1 MATEDQNLPQSITK
15 PRPPTNLETITNVE
29 LLRYEDD
36 LSRIEYNLMS
46 YLGVIQQ
53 YWEAVMAV
61 LNSRRPQLEEQLA
74 KITELSRRLYN
85 AQKESIEV
93 SPPRPPFCLTMINLR
108 ILSETRRRRFWSWF
122 GEGGKGRK
130 VVINKSSYTTI
141 SSFWPEIVFEP
152 CPCPSY
158 TTSNFPI
165 RAAFLGFKRVGN
177 TSRSIDWEL
186 CRVT

>member
-1 MATEDQNLPQSITK
+1 MATEDQNLPESITK

-53 YWEAVMAV
+53 YPEAVMAV

-74 KITELSRRLYN
+74 KITELARRLYN

-93 SPPRPPFCLTMINLR
+93 SPPRPPF
-108 ILSETRRRRFWSWF
+108 
-122 GEGGKGRK
+122 
-130 VVINKSSYTTI
+130 
-141 SSFWPEIVFEP
+141 
-152 CPCPSY
+152 
-158 TTSNFPI
+158 
-165 RAAFLGFKRVGN
+165 A
-177 TSRSIDWEL
+177 
-186 CRVT
+186 